1 MRKTCLD
8 CVYELAKQDERIVFI
23 GSDVGAN
30 TLDEFKAEMP
40 DRFFMEGISEAHVV
54 GMAAGMALE
63 GKIVYINTIAT
74 FLTRRCYEQVVLDC
88 CLHKTKV
95 RLIGSGGGLVY
106 APLGPTHLATEDIAI
121 MRPLPGMTI
130 LAAAD
135 AEEMRR
141 MMPHTVDIPG
151 PVYIRLGRGGDPVVT
166 DPNQPFELGK
176 LYLLKPG
183 KDVLFITT
191 GTMAKMALDAADLL
205 KGRALDAA
213 VLHVPTVKPLD
224 TVSLQVLLASF
235 PIVLTLEE
243 HSRIGGLGSAVAE
256 VIAETA
262 FSSQR
267 QFMRMGLPDSFCEN
281 YGSQSSLMA
290 KLGLSAERVAEQALA
305 LAIAQRSST

>member
-8 CVYELAKQDERIVFI
+8 SVYELAKKDERIVFI
-23 GSDVGAN
+23 GSDIGAN

-74 FLTRRCYEQVVLDC
+74 FLTRRCFEQVVLDC
-88 CLHKTKV
+88 CLHRTQV

-121 MRPLPGMTI
+121 MRTLPGMTI

-135 AEEMRR
+135 AEEMQR

-166 DPNQPFELGK
+166 DPTQPFELGK

-183 KDVLFITT
+183 KDILFITT
-191 GTMAKMALDAADLL
+191 GTMSKMALDAADLL
-205 KGRALDAA
+205 RAQSLDAA

-224 TVSLQVLLASF
+224 TMELQALLGQF
-235 PIVLTLEE
+235 PVVLTLEE
-243 HSRIGGLGSAVAE
+243 HSCIGGLGSALAE
-256 VIAETA
+256 VLAETA
-262 FSSQR
+262 FSSQPR
-267 QFMRMGLPDSFCEN
+267 FKRLGLPDAFCQH

-290 KLGLSAERVAEQALA
+290 KQGLSAEQVAQQALDLTHRVAV
-305 LAIAQRSST
+305 

>member
-8 CVYELAKQDERIVFI
+8 SVYELAKRDDRIVFI
-23 GSDVGAN
+23 GSDLGAG
-30 TLDEFKAEMP
+30 TLDDFKAEMP

-63 GKIVYINTIAT
+63 GKIVYLNTIAT

-135 AEEMRR
+135 AEEMKR

-166 DPNQPFELGK
+166 NPDEPFELGK

-183 KDVLFITT
+183 KDLLFITT
-191 GTMAKMALDAADLL
+191 GTMSKMALDAAESLA
-205 KGRALDAA
+205 GQGLDAA
-213 VLHVPTVKPLD
+213 VLHVPTLKPLD
-224 TVSLQVLLASF
+224 TPGLHAYLAQF
-235 PIVLTLEE
+235 PTVLTLEE
-243 HSRIGGLGSAVAE
+243 HSIIGGLGTAVAE
-256 VIAETA
+256 VLAETA
-262 FSSQR
+262 FPSQR
-267 QFMRMGLPDSFCEN
+267 RFQRLGLPDQFCTH
-281 YGSQSSLMA
+281 YGSQGSLLA
-290 KLGLSAERVAEQALA
+290 QQGLSPQRVAEQARSLY
-305 LAIAQRSST
+305 QR

>member
-23 GSDVGAN
+23 GSDIGAN
-30 TLDEFKAEMP
+30 TLDDFKKEMP

-88 CLHKTKV
+88 CLHRTRV

-106 APLGPTHLATEDIAI
+106 APLGPTHLATEDLAI
-121 MRPLPGMTI
+121 LRPLPGMTI

-151 PVYIRLGRGGDPVVT
+151 PVYIRLGRGGDPIVT
-166 DPNQPFELGK
+166 DPDQPFEIGR
-176 LYLLKPG
+176 LYLLKDG
-183 KDVLFITT
+183 KDLLFITT
-191 GTMAKMALDAADLL
+191 GTTSKMALDAAELL
-205 KGRALDAA
+205 GAQKLSAA

-224 TVSLQVLLASF
+224 TAGLQALMARF
-235 PIVLTLEE
+235 PTVLTLEE

-256 VIAETA
+256 VLAETSWP
-262 FSSQR
+262 FPKKFLR
-267 QFMRMGLPDSFCEN
+267 LGLPDRFCEN
-281 YGSQSSLMA
+281 YGNQASLLA
-290 KLGLSAERVAEQALA
+290 RQGLSAERVAEQALA
-305 LAIAQRSST
+305 LARQTQEA

>member
-8 CVYELAKQDERIVFI
+8 SVYELAKQDERIVFI
-23 GSDVGAN
+23 GSDIGAG
-30 TLDEFKAEMP
+30 TLDAFKAEMP

-135 AEEMRR
+135 AEEMKR
-141 MMPHTVDIPG
+141 MMPHTVDLPG

-166 DPNQPFELGK
+166 DPSQPFEVGK

-183 KDVLFITT
+183 KDILFITT
-191 GTMAKMALDAADLL
+191 GTMSKMALDAADLL
-205 KGRALDAA
+205 RAQGQALEAA
-213 VLHVPTVKPLD
+213 VLHVPTLKPLD
-224 TVSLQVLLASF
+224 TAALQAILARF
-235 PIVLTLEE
+235 PVVLTLEE

-256 VIAETA
+256 VIAEA
-262 FSSQR
+262 ALPFPR
-267 QFMRMGLPDSFCEN
+267 QFARLGLPDSFCQN
-281 YGSQSSLMA
+281 YGSQGSLLA
-290 KLGLSAERVAEQALA
+290 KQGLSVDRVAEQALEM
-305 LAIAQRSST
+305 LHRMIA

>member
-8 CVYELAKQDERIVFI
+8 SVYELAKQDERIVFI
-23 GSDVGAN
+23 GSDIGAG

-88 CLHKTKV
+88 CLHKTRV

-106 APLGPTHLATEDIAI
+106 APLGPTHLATEDLAI

-135 AEEMRR
+135 AEEMKR

-166 DPNQPFELGK
+166 DPAQPFELGR

-183 KDVLFITT
+183 KDILFITT
-191 GTMAKMALDAADLL
+191 GTMSKMALDATDMLR
-205 KGRALDAA
+205 GQALDAA

-224 TVSLQVLLASF
+224 VPGLQEWLARF
-235 PIVLTLEE
+235 PVVLTLEE

-256 VIAETA
+256 ILAETPFDA
-262 FSSQR
+262 PKRFIR
-267 QFMRMGLPDSFCEN
+267 LGLPDAFCEH
-281 YGSQSSLMA
+281 YGSQASLLA
-290 KLGLSAERVAEQALA
+290 KQGLSAERVAEQALELVRHA
-305 LAIAQRSST
+305 RV

>member
-8 CVYELAKQDERIVFI
+8 SVYELAKQDDRIVFI
-23 GSDVGAN
+23 GSDIGSG

-88 CLHKTKV
+88 CLHKARV

-121 MRPLPGMTI
+121 MRAIPGMTI

-135 AEEMRR
+135 AEEMKR
-141 MMPHTVDIPG
+141 MMPQTVEIPG

-166 DPNQPFELGK
+166 DPKQPFEIGK
-176 LYLLKPG
+176 LYPLKSG
-183 KDVLFITT
+183 KNLLFITT
-191 GTMAKMALDAADLL
+191 GTMSKMALDAAELL
-205 KGRALDAA
+205 QAQSLDAA
-213 VLHVPTVKPLD
+213 VLHVPTLKPLD
-224 TVSLQVLLASF
+224 TAGLQEWLAQF
-235 PIVLTLEE
+235 PVILTLEE

-256 VIAETA
+256 VIAETT
-262 FSSQR
+262 FPTQR
-267 QFMRMGLPDSFCEN
+267 RFLRLGLPDSFCEN
-281 YGSQSSLMA
+281 YGSQATLMA
-290 KLGLSAERVAEQALA
+290 KQGLSASQVAEQALE
-305 LAIAQRSST
+305 LITR